1 VQLQIAIAAGAP
13 LPFAQADLIQR
24 GHAIEARIYAEDPA
38 TFLPSTGRVALFA
51 PAAGPGI
58 RNDAGLE
65 SGDEVTL
72 YYDPLLAKLIVSAPD
87 RRSAIARLRGALDDY
102 TVLGVTTNLPL
113 LRAIAAHP
121 AFAAGA
127 THTDFLAATGLANA
141 TYDQPTPPIEVLM
154 AIAIWDSQ
162 SPIPNLHFHDPWRLP
177 HDGARLRYSFGGT
190 EYLMSA
196 TRAADRWHVQVGE
209 SAHVIAIIKRQ
220 PDLLALDFD
229 GRRVELFWIVR
240 DRDVML
246 IGWRGASYPLT
257 RAVAL
262 SVDTLAGRAGQTHG
276 SASLEAP
283 MPGTLIKVLVD
294 EGQSVVAR
302 QPLVVLEAMKMEHV
316 VTAPYA
322 GVVRKLPFRTGA
334 LVSKGTALVE
344 LEEQNEM

>member
-1 VQLQIAIAAGAP
+1 
-13 LPFAQADLIQR
+13 
-24 GHAIEARIYAEDPA
+24 
-38 TFLPSTGRVALFA
+38 
-51 PAAGPGI
+51 
-58 RNDAGLE
+58 
-65 SGDEVTL
+65 
-72 YYDPLLAKLIVSAPD
+72 
-87 RRSAIARLRGALDDY
+87 
-102 TVLGVTTNLPL
+102 
-113 LRAIAAHP
+113 
-121 AFAAGA
+121 
-127 THTDFLAATGLANA
+127 
-141 TYDQPTPPIEVLM
+141 
-154 AIAIWDSQ
+154 
-162 SPIPNLHFHDPWRLP
+162 
-177 HDGARLRYSFGGT
+177 
-190 EYLMSA
+190 
-196 TRAADRWHVQVGE
+196 
-209 SAHVIAIIKRQ
+209 
-220 PDLLALDFD
+220 
-229 GRRVELFWIVR
+229 
-240 DRDVML
+240 ML